1 MKLTNKQFEAI
12 INNIG
17 SHIDSE
23 RARIVKEFIENHNFE
38 SDAVFAEAM
47 SLVNEA
53 EELRNRTEGFLEES
67 RLNSKISTFSF
78 LQYSSKEVEKLLKHN
93 IAVMHLP
100 AYSTYNMENEFIVEL
115 ITSTLGE
122 ATEKIINKYT
132 KWDGQ
137 ECNSKE
143 SSTTN

>member
-1 MKLTNKQFEAI
+1 MKLTNKQFKAI
-12 INNIG
+12 TNNIG
-17 SHIDSE
+17 SRIDSE
-23 RARIVKEFIENHNFE
+23 RARIVKEFTENYNFE

-53 EELRNRTEGFLEES
+53 EELRNRIEGFLEES
-67 RLNSKISTFSF
+67 RLDSRISVFSF
-78 LQYSSKEVEKLLKHN
+78 LQHSSKEIEKLLKHN

-100 AYSTYNMENEFIVEL
+100 AYNAYNMENEFIIEL
-115 ITSTLGE
+115 ITSTLDE

-132 KWDGQ
+132 KWDGP

-143 SSTTN
+143 GSTTN

>member
-12 INNIG
+12 ISNT
-17 SHIDSE
+17 SSRIDSE
-23 RARIVKEFIENHNFE
+23 RTRIVKEFTENHNFE

-53 EELRNRTEGFLEES
+53 EELRNRIEGFLEES
-67 RLNSKISTFSF
+67 RLDSRISAFSF
-78 LQYSSKEVEKLLKHN
+78 LQHSSKEVEKLLKHH
-93 IAVMHLP
+93 IAVMRLP
-100 AYSTYNMENEFIVEL
+100 AYSTYNMKNELIIEL
-115 ITSTLGE
+115 ITSTLDE
-122 ATEKIINKYT
+122 ATEKVINKYT